1 MNIRDDIKEL
11 KTDATT
17 LRKFG
22 LVVGSVFVLLGVIFL
37 LRHKAHW
44 PYFVW
49 PGVALMVLGAVLPR
63 LLRLVYL
70 AWMTLAVLL
79 GFVVSHVLLT
89 LFFFLIMLPIGLIAR
104 LAVNLREAILVGL
117 ELPVEL
123 RVRLVNFQAAVMIQ
137 AQNDF
142 KRHEAEGKNERG
154 EREVQQQTFP
164 AALGWLA
171 RIAFHNQRR
180 ILARR
185 CA

>member
-1 MNIRDDIKEL
+1 MTIRDDIKQL
-11 KTDATT
+11 KTDPRT

-22 LVVGSVFVLLGVIFL
+22 LMVGGVFVALGLLFL

-104 LAVNLREAILVGL
+104 LAGKDFLSLKLDR
-117 ELPVEL
+117 
-123 RVRLVNFQAAVMIQ
+123 AAKSYWI
-137 AQNDF
+137 
-142 KRHEAEGKNERG
+142 KRTNAPKS
-154 EREVQQQTFP
+154 
-164 AALGWLA
+164 AADYEKQ
-171 RIAFHNQRR
+171 F
-180 ILARR
+180 
-185 CA
+185 